1 MGVVQPLTISQAD
14 ISSFKIPFLKPFT
27 FAGNSILE
35 RSGFYLTLKTSDGLS
50 AQGESAPLEG
60 MSQETIRRTKHDL
73 GETHSYLKEFKI
85 PLQKDELLDVLR
97 HDPHILNVCA
107 SVRFAIESA
116 LLMLASKAANKSLVE
131 FLEGNLKDVQTAAL
145 LQGTHQEVIADFK
158 LFSSQGV
165 KVFKLKVGDR
175 NIALDVKKI
184 NDIRTLLSDE
194 SYLRLDGNRIWNF
207 KEACIFAQ
215 LAGNQKIDFIE
226 EPINDVT
233 QLDAFYQQT
242 RMRVALDETLSVVRS
257 GIRAPGRCS
266 SPLAEHEGVIAYVL
280 KPMILG
286 LIPCLD
292 WIEEAKLLK
301 RKAII
306 SSAFESPVGF
316 KVLAN
321 LACLSGQIAGLG
333 TERWFRNVK
342 PIVGEDG
349 TINKESLV

>member
-1 MGVVQPLTISQAD
+1 MQPLIISQSDFSA
-14 ISSFKIPFLKPFT
+14 FKIPFLKPFN
-27 FAGNSILE
+27 FAGNTILE

-50 AQGESAPLEG
+50 AQGEVAPLEG
-60 MSQETIRRTKHDL
+60 MSHETIRRTKHDL
-73 GETHSYLKEFKI
+73 TEIRSYLMELKI
-85 PLQKDELLDVLR
+85 PRQKDELLEQLR
-97 HDPHILNVCA
+97 HEPQLLYVCA
-107 SVRFAIESA
+107 SVRFAVESA
-116 LLMLASKAANKSLVE
+116 ILMLASQAADKSLAE
-131 FLEGNLKDVQTAAL
+131 FLGADLKDVQTAVL
-145 LQGTHQEVIADFK
+145 LQGSYPEVIADVK
-158 LFSSQGV
+158 RFSRQGV

-184 NDIRTLLSDE
+184 HDIRLLLEQD
-194 SYLRLDGNRIWNF
+194 SYLRLDGNRIWSF

-215 LAGNQKIDFIE
+215 LSGNQKIDFIE
-226 EPINDVT
+226 EPINDVSH
-233 QLDAFYQQT
+233 LDGFYQQT

-266 SPLAEHEGVIAYVL
+266 LPLAEQEGVVAYVL

-286 LIPCLD
+286 LVPSLD

-321 LACLSGQIAGLG
+321 LACFSGQIAGLG
-333 TERWFRNVK
+333 TERWFK
-342 PIVGEDG
+342 DPKSIVGEDG
-349 TINKESLV
+349 VIKKEFLI

>member
-1 MGVVQPLTISQAD
+1 MQPLIISQSD
-14 ISSFKIPFLKPFT
+14 FSPFKIPFLKPFT
-27 FAGNSILE
+27 FAGTTIRE
-35 RSGFYLTLKTSDGLS
+35 RSGFYLTLKSSDGLS
-50 AQGESAPLEG
+50 VQGEIAPLEG

-73 GETHSYLKEFKI
+73 TETHSYLKEFKV

-107 SVRFAIESA
+107 SVRFGVESA
-116 LLMLASKAANKSLVE
+116 ILMLASRAANKSLVE
-131 FLEGNLKDVQTAAL
+131 FLGADLEDIQTAVL
-145 LQGTHQEVIADFK
+145 LQGTHQEVMADFK
-158 LFSSQGV
+158 KYSLQGV

-184 NDIRTLLSDE
+184 QDIRLHLDQE
-194 SYLRLDGNRIWNF
+194 SYLRLDGNRVWNF
-207 KEACIFAQ
+207 KEACVFAE
-215 LAGNQKIDFIE
+215 LAGNQRIDFIE

-233 QLDAFYQQT
+233 QLDAFYQKT

-306 SSAFESPVGF
+306 SSVFESPIGF

-321 LACLSGQIAGLG
+321 LAGLSGQIAGLG
-333 TERWFRNVK
+333 TERWSKNAK

-349 TINKESLV
+349 IIKKESLI